1 MYSRYQNV
9 AAGKFVAAQED
20 LESDDYN
27 AEEWEN
33 LNDIEKAAQTV
44 GVQLRDTAN
53 NFRDFDEVL
62 QEIADQWDS
71 LSDVQKSGLATSFAG
86 TRQRE

>member
-1 MYSRYQNV
+1 ME
-9 AAGKFVAAQED
+9 A
-20 LESDDYN
+20 DDYN

-33 LNDIEKAAQTV
+33 LNDIEKAVQTV

-71 LSDVQKSGLATSFAG
+71 LSDV
-86 TRQRE
+86 